1 MSLPTLKHVSLLVF
15 LQHLLPVLMR
25 TIFQFI
31 LQAELLQ
38 AYRLAVRATKRM

>member
-1 MSLPTLKHVSLLVF
+1 MSLPTLKHVSRWLSATSAT
-15 LQHLLPVLMR
+15 VLMR